1 MTLGMVSLRKR
12 SVIKTMHLD
21 VKLYLAQLG
30 RTGLDEDLG
39 RRSMKLASI
48 SSSLDSASDAI
59 ARVMLELAKR
69 LDAQKLQFHLNVVKK
84 SVTFRT
90 VCKAMFN
97 WP

>member
-1 MTLGMVSLRKR
+1 M
-12 SVIKTMHLD
+12 
-21 VKLYLAQLG
+21 
-30 RTGLDEDLG
+30 E
-39 RRSMKLASI
+39 LASI

-69 LDAQKLQFHLNVVKK
+69 LDAQKLQFPLNITVSPKCCEK